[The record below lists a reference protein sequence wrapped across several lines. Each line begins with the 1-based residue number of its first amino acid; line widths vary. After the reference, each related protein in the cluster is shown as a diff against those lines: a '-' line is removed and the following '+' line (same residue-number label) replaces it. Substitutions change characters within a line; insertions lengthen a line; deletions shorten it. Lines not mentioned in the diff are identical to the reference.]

1 MVGNSSDEGVMIR
14 DTIWLP
20 SCNEIDQDQELMMN
34 FEDSTAKRNI
44 SLISNTNIKIVEKG
58 TLADKL

>member
-14 DTIWLP
+14 DTIWLS
-20 SCNEIDQDQELMMN
+20 SCNEIEGQELMMN

>member
-20 SCNEIDQDQELMMN
+20 SCNEIEDQELMMN

-44 SLISNTNIKIVEKG
+44 SLISNTNIKIVDKG